1 MSSRV
6 NPSAEPDSVSYETET
21 ISSSSGR
28 STIIS
33 AISSSVVD
41 QPSSKSKVTEV
52 KSNKPGCCLESEC
65 HCYCGRDCSDNCCCR
80 CMQNTSCCLI
90 NFFYYFLLFLR
101 YSIIIPIYLVVVL
114 LLLFLPPFWLF
125 FLCHEDSSENCCT
138 QLGAIWRKINSKFK
152 MADELD
158 SILMIHL
165 I

>member
-6 NPSAEPDSVSYETET
+6 NPSAKPDRVSYETET

-33 AISSSVVD
+33 EISSSVVD

-65 HCYCGRDCSDNCCCR
+65 HCYCGRDCSENCRCR

-101 YSIIIPIYLVVVL
+101 YHNSYLFSSCLIASISP
-114 LLLFLPPFWLF
+114 
-125 FLCHEDSSENCCT
+125 
-138 QLGAIWRKINSKFK
+138 
-152 MADELD
+152 
-158 SILMIHL
+158 SILAFFSVSRRFQ
-165 I
+165 